1 MLISCFMIMKLN
13 YEMNDSSEKKETHNS
28 PLRIPMM
35 KLNHEMTDSSVQN
48 ETHDSQLTTHRL
60 KILLL
65 FVIFVKPKLQ
75 HRG

>member
-1 MLISCFMIMKLN
+1 MIMKLN

-48 ETHDSQLTTHRL
+48 ETHDSQLTA
-60 KILLL
+60 
-65 FVIFVKPKLQ
+65 
-75 HRG
+75 